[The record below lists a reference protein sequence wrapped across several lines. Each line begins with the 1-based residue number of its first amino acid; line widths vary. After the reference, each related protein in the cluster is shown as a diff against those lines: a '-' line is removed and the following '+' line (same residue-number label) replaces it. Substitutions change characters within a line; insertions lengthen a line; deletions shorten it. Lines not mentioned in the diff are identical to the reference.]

1 MSRTERVIVVP
12 ITLLLILL
20 SAVVG
25 PSLGTVPAHEWDIFL
40 SRLQGNR
47 IVSIAPVSNHQSTLY
62 MLDTDQ
68 PTVQRAKVNLWL
80 AEQGSNA
87 NSSPVPIWLTAEKGV
102 VEMPLDNGLALRM
115 ELVSSIYYPDGDL
128 ESFPTFP
135 VQVAGR

>member
-1 MSRTERVIVVP
+1 MSRTQRIVVP

-20 SAVVG
+20 AAVVG
-25 PSLGTVPAHEWDIFL
+25 VSLGTVPAREWDIFF
-40 SRLQGNR
+40 SRFQGKR
-47 IVSIAPVSNHQSTLY
+47 IVSIAPVSNFQSTLY

-87 NSSPVPIWLTAEKGV
+87 NSSPVSIWLTAEKGA

-115 ELVSSIYYPDGDL
+115 ELVSSIYYPGGDL